1 MARFQELHDL
11 LVRSGIIWQTYQLWR
26 LQLLIRHV
34 RRKYNS
40 RRLLGKGHEG
50 RQVHNAMPRISWGTV
65 FLFLSAT
72 TKRLRARGHEIRRE
86 QGKDAHLG
94 FRCGGPSSPIGSSR
108 WNEIRSALYRT
119 SMYLFFEKTYHML
132 LMTDG
137 LPRPR
142 PWEGQVP

>member
-1 MARFQELHDL
+1 MILPLTFFLGTLKFSITTMSTPTATLRARLTARFQELHDL
-11 LVRSGIIWQTYQLWR
+11 LVRSGIIWQTYQLRR
-26 LQLLIRHV
+26 LQRLIRHV

-65 FLFLSAT
+65 FLFLFAM
-72 TKRLRARGHEIRRE
+72 TKRLRARGHELRRE

-119 SMYLFFEKTYHML
+119 
-132 LMTDG
+132 
-137 LPRPR
+137 
-142 PWEGQVP
+142 